1 MAKESE
7 SNNDELKKRTRKKPL
22 KILIG
27 VFKLFLWTG
36 LIVSVLA
43 MAGAFAFYMHISR
56 ELPKIETLDDY
67 RPPVVTTVYSSDNK
81 KIGEFFKERRFVIPV
96 SEMPELLKNAFIS
109 AEDDRFYEHKGID
122 IVSIARAFVKNLK
135 AGAIVQG
142 GSTITQQVTK
152 SFFLTPEK
160 TYRRKLKE
168 AILAYKID
176 KRFSK
181 DEILFLYLNQIYLGS
196 GAYGVEAAAETYFG
210 KRAKDLDLAEC
221 AVLAGLPQAPSRYS
235 PFRHPERAKDR
246 QSYVLNRMVSEG
258 YITAQQ
264 AADAKKKLP
273 GIQERQNYFE
283 DQVPYYA
290 EYVRQYVEKKY
301 GRDALYNEGLQIY
314 AAVNVEMQKIARQ
327 AVEKGLRDLDKR
339 QGYRGPI
346 KHVENSDREAYLR
359 ELAEGYEKTPFEN
372 EKIVEGLVLDIDD
385 RGKKVAVSFGGE
397 KGTLPLENM
406 RWARKPNPKVPSSSA
421 LIAKPSQALKAGD
434 AIHVE
439 LLEKND
445 QSGIWTLALEQVPK
459 AQSALLCM
467 EAQTGHVIAMI
478 GGRDYHE
485 SQFNRAIQSRRQP
498 GSAFKPIVYAAALDK
513 GYTPAT
519 VILDTA
525 VVYKDA
531 NMTWKPKNYSAK
543 FYGPTLFR
551 EALTHSR
558 NLVTIKILKDIGVD
572 YAIDYAKRL
581 GIESHL
587 EPNLSMGL
595 GASGVSL
602 LELVTAYSVFANQGY
617 RFEPVFVTKVL
628 DRNGKVLEEAGIQKR
643 KVIEETTAYL
653 MTSLLK
659 SVVEDGTGRRVRAL
673 NRPAAG
679 KTGTTNDQYDAWF
692 MGYTPGYITGT
703 WVGFDQEAPLG
714 RAETGSK
721 AASPIWLDFMSKILD
736 GKPVRQFT
744 EPMGLVYAK
753 IDGETGLLPIAQSK
767 KTYWEVFKEGTAP
780 TEYTPKPETRS
791 EYDNFFKNNL

>member
-1 MAKESE
+1 MAKESKN
-7 SNNDELKKRTRKKPL
+7 NNDKLKNRTRKKPL
-22 KILIG
+22 EILIKI
-27 VFKLFLWTG
+27 FKLFLWTG

-67 RPPVVTTVYSSDNK
+67 RPPVVTTVYSADNK
-81 KIGEFFKERRFVIPV
+81 KIGEFFTERRFVIPV
-96 SEMPELLKNAFIS
+96 SEMPDMLKNAFIS

-122 IVSIARAFVKNLK
+122 IVSIARAFIKNLK

-176 KRFSK
+176 RRFSK

-210 KRAKDLDLAEC
+210 KRAEELDLSEC
-221 AVLAGLPQAPSRYS
+221 ALLAGLPQAPSRYS
-235 PFRHPERAKDR
+235 PFNHPERAKER
-246 QSYVLNRMVSEG
+246 QSYVLNRMATEG

-264 AADAKKKLP
+264 AAEAKKNILN
-273 GIQERQNYFE
+273 IQQRQNYFE
-283 DQVPYYA
+283 DEVPYYA

-301 GRDALYNEGLQIY
+301 GRDALYNEGLQIH
-314 AAVNVEMQKIARQ
+314 AAVNVEMQKIAKQ

-339 QGYRGPI
+339 QGFRGPI
-346 KHVENSDREAYLR
+346 KHVEDGDREAYLQ
-359 ELAEGYEKTPFEN
+359 ELSEKYKKTPLEQGD
-372 EKIVEGLVLDIDD
+372 IVEGLAIDIDD
-385 RGKKVAVSFGGE
+385 RGKKVAVSFGDE
-397 KGTLPLENM
+397 KGTIPLKNM
-406 RWARKPNPKVPSSSA
+406 GWARKPNPKISYSSA
-421 LIAKPSQALKAGD
+421 MIGKPSQALKAGD

-445 QSGIWTLALEQVPK
+445 GSNIWTLALEQVPK
-459 AQSALLCM
+459 VQSALLCM
-467 EAQTGHVIAMI
+467 EAETGHVIAMI
-478 GGRDYHE
+478 GGRDYSE

-572 YAIDYAKRL
+572 YAIDYARKL

-587 EPNLSMGL
+587 ERNLSIGL

-617 RFEPVFVTKVL
+617 RFEPVFVAKVL
-628 DRNGKVLEEAGIQKR
+628 DRHGKVLEEAGIQKR

-659 SVVEDGTGRRVRAL
+659 SVVEGGTGKRVLAL

-679 KTGTTNDQYDAWF
+679 KTGTTDNEYDAWF
-692 MGYTPGYITGT
+692 MGYTPAYITGT

-714 RAETGSK
+714 RREGGSR
-721 AASPIWLDFMSKILD
+721 AAIPIWLDFMSKILD
-736 GKPVRQFT
+736 GKPVRQFQ

-767 KTYWEVFKEGTAP
+767 NTYWEVFKEGTAP
-780 TEYTPKPETRS
+780 TEYTPKPEARS
-791 EYDNFFKNNL
+791 EYDDFFKNNL